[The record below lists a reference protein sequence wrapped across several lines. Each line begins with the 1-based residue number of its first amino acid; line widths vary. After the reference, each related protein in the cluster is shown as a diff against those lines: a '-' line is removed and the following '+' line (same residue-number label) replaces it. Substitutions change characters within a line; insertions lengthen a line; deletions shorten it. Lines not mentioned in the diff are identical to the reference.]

1 MTDGQSSGGTE
12 RSPPEQ
18 ILDATAGGKGIWC
31 DGQKEN
37 DRTLFIDKRERDP
50 GFCGQP
56 NRYYQVQPDQVE
68 DFRDLPYSDES
79 FDLAVFDPPH
89 TIREDGMAD
98 LKGHVTKK
106 YGALHAETWQD
117 DLQRG
122 FFELFRVLRPG
133 GTLVFKFADEAAH
146 FEEVLQLAPE
156 PPLFGTRTKQSK
168 QIETRWFVFQKDRCV
183 QPGTDRSDGGNRW

>member
-1 MTDGQSSGGTE
+1 MSDSSVDGSD
-12 RSPPEQ
+12 RSPPQE
-18 ILDATAGGKGIWC
+18 ILDATAGGRGIWC

-56 NRYYQVQPDQVE
+56 NRYYQVQPDEVE
-68 DFRDLPYSDES
+68 DFRDLPYSDET
-79 FDLAVFDPPH
+79 FDLVVFDPPH
-89 TIREDGMAD
+89 TIRQNGMAD

-117 DLQRG
+117 DIRRG
-122 FFELFRVLRPG
+122 FNEFFRVLRPG
-133 GTLVFKFADEAAH
+133 GTLVFKFADEAAD
-146 FEEVLQLAPE
+146 FERVLELAPE

-168 QIETRWFVFQKDRCV
+168 QVETRWFVFHKDRSV
-183 QPGTDRSDGGNRW
+183 RADSSQSEGSA